1 MQYIVIEIMCN
12 VKFNMLWTSLI
23 EERSTRDV
31 VWEIM
36 MAPCCEN
43 ECFKSL
49 RYVDIKKSRYR
60 FLSLANITKER
71 NFILDYLKVHLAS
84 DDSEQV
90 LLKNNNILFMIKGV
104 SVCKNAWLSTLG
116 ISVRRF
122 STIFKEYTDKGVEIY
137 EHGNKRKKRCSP
149 KTCECLAWLN
159 FLVNSIGDHQPD
171 SALIH
176 LPSCFTK
183 LSLYK
188 RMCREL
194 DEHVIVSQSQFYNL
208 MEKQLPNVVIPK
220 VKMTVVKF

>member
-1 MQYIVIEIMCN
+1 MTSLYQGLRCPSPPSSKGPGDEVGIVIGIMCN

-23 EERSTRDV
+23 EERSTCDV

-36 MAPCCEN
+36 MAPCCKN
-43 ECFKSL
+43 EYF
-49 RYVDIKKSRYR
+49 DIKQSRYR

-116 ISVRRF
+116 ISVRR
-122 STIFKEYTDKGVEIY
+122 E
-137 EHGNKRKKRCSP
+137 KRCSR
-149 KTCECLAWLN
+149 KTCECHAWLN

-183 LSLYK
+183 LRDGPLFFLRGGWRILNKNSL
-188 RMCREL
+188 
-194 DEHVIVSQSQFYNL
+194 
-208 MEKQLPNVVIPK
+208 
-220 VKMTVVKF
+220 